1 MVNILYSLLSG
12 AIGSLISII
21 GMIVYYNRRDKY
33 NEKLMLFQKLL
44 GNRYD
49 IKGEK
54 FTEAINSIFVTF
66 HGSKAVLKALKE
78 FHETIINKSNT
89 NEKIIDDKLLSLF
102 KAICEDL
109 NISIEPLGD
118 SFFLEAFNVKK
129 S

>member
-1 MVNILYSLLSG
+1 MEKFCSFILGVFVGLFSTFVT
-12 AIGSLISII
+12 AI
-21 GMIVYYNRRDKY
+21 YNKAKDEHH
-33 NEKLMLFQKLL
+33 EKLMLFQKLL

-66 HGSKAVLKALKE
+66 HNSKTVLKALKE

-89 NEKIIDDKLLSLF
+89 NEKIIDDKLLLLF

-109 NISIEPLGD
+109 NISTEPLGD
-118 SFFLEAFNVKK
+118 SFFREPFNLKK